1 MTNPFP
7 RPGIRQIP
15 DPQAEMERLAEARK
29 HPVPQPPYRGRL
41 AWLNDLTWSEQ
52 AAEPRVCVTHGP
64 SGLDAEGPDQQSALR
79 EIAERL
85 ASHGEIAINDAR
97 AAFGLKPFTGIFA
110 SSQTREQIWKDAP
123 GG

>member
-1 MTNPFP
+1 MTGPFP
-7 RPGIRQIP
+7 QPGIRAIP

-52 AAEPRVCVTHGP
+52 AGDPQVRVTHGP

-85 ASHGEIAINDAR
+85 AAHGEIAVNDAR

-110 SSQTREQIWKDAP
+110 SSQLRDGIWKVEP
-123 GG
+123 S